1 MRHRPNLESPTREA
15 RTRMFLDTGA
25 QRRGEL
31 LHEPSPH
38 TIDTPDPDTPDP
50 VRAREQ
56 LAEQQEHWG

>member
-1 MRHRPNLESPTREA
+1 
-15 RTRMFLDTGA
+15 MFLDTGA

-38 TIDTPDPDTPDP
+38 TTDTPDPDTPDP